1 MPTGTSKRG
10 GKKRKGPL
18 IGALLALVLVAGGTA
33 AVLLKPEV
41 GEPGKAVTRSAA
53 RPGKAMTYAEVF
65 ERVSPAVV
73 SINVTL
79 TMDPAA
85 ERQLPFGFGLDDDE
99 EPGRE
104 GRGPGGRGEAPQD
117 GPAQERASGSGF
129 FISPDGLIL
138 TNNHVVQ
145 EDGEIEVALKDG
157 RELKA
162 TVIGRDETTDLAVL
176 KVADPKDPK
185 AKFPFVDF
193 QDASKPRV
201 GDWIIAIGNP
211 FGFGGTATAG
221 IVSAYGR
228 DIGQG
233 VDFLQI
239 DAPINR
245 GNSGGPTFDTYGRV
259 VGVNTA
265 IYSPSGGSVGIG
277 FAVPADQAAAVARQ
291 LMSGKVIRR
300 GYIGASV
307 GSVTPG
313 LAEAEGLEGVK
324 TGALVAGLTRGG
336 PAERGGLKTG
346 DVVIAVDGHKVETS
360 GEMTR
365 AVGKAKPGQIVRLTV
380 IRDGR
385 RRTVIVRTGTRPSER
400 ELAEREGRRGGG

>member
-1 MPTGTSKRG
+1 MPSRSPAKG
-10 GKKRKGPL
+10 GKRKTIV
-18 IGALLALVLVAGGTA
+18 IGAALAGLVAAGGTA
-33 AVLLKPEV
+33 AVLLHEGP
-41 GEPGKAVTRSAA
+41 GAPGKAVTGSAA
-53 RPGKAMTYAEVF
+53 RRGKAMTYAEIF

-79 TMDPAA
+79 TMDP
-85 ERQLPFGFGLDDDE
+85 RTQRLFDFGPDE
-99 EPGRE
+99 DENQQVPE
-104 GRGPGGRGEAPQD
+104 DHP
-117 GPAQERASGSGF
+117 PAQQRASGSGF
-129 FISPDGLIL
+129 FISPDGYVL
-138 TNNHVVQ
+138 TNNHVVE
-145 EDGEIEVALKDG
+145 EDGEIMVALKDG
-157 RELKA
+157 RELRA
-162 TVIGRDETTDLAVL
+162 TVVGRDETTDLAVL
-176 KVADPKDPK
+176 KVMDPKDPK
-185 AKFPFVDF
+185 ARFPFVDF
-193 QDASKPRV
+193 EDASKPRV

-233 VDFLQI
+233 VDYLQI

-277 FAVPADQAAAVARQ
+277 FAIPADQAAAVARQ
-291 LMSGKVIRR
+291 LMTGKTIRR

-307 GSVTPG
+307 TSVTPG
-313 LAEAEGLEGVK
+313 LAEAEGLGVK
-324 TGALVAGLTRGG
+324 SGALVAGVTRGG
-336 PAERGGLKTG
+336 PAERGGLKDG
-346 DVVIAVDGHKVETS
+346 DVVIAVDGQRVETS

-380 IRDGR
+380 IREGR
-385 RRTVIVRTGTRPSER
+385 RRTVIVRTGTRPSESQ
-400 ELAEREGRRGGG
+400 LAERQERR

>member
-1 MPTGTSKRG
+1 
-10 GKKRKGPL
+10 L
-18 IGALLALVLVAGGTA
+18 IGAVVALALVAGGTA
-33 AVLLKPEV
+33 AVLLKHGPGQP
-41 GEPGKAVTRSAA
+41 GEPVTSSAA
-53 RPGKAMTYAEVF
+53 HPGKAMTYAEIF

-79 TMDPAA
+79 TMDPRAA
-85 ERQLPFGFGLDDDE
+85 GAAHMFGFDDE
-99 EPGRE
+99 EPGQE
-104 GRGPGGRGEAPQD
+104 GEVPEDHPPLQ
-117 GPAQERASGSGF
+117 QRASGSGF
-129 FISPDGLIL
+129 FISPDGLVL

-162 TVIGRDETTDLAVL
+162 TVIGRDETTDLALL
-176 KVADPKDPK
+176 KVVDPKDPK

-193 QDASKPRV
+193 EDASKPRV

-233 VDFLQI
+233 VDFMQI

-307 GSVTPG
+307 ATLTPG
-313 LAEAEGLEGVK
+313 LAQAQGLTLK
-324 TGALVAGLTRGG
+324 SGALVAGVARGG
-336 PAERGGLKTG
+336 PAERGGLKDG
-346 DVVIAVDGHKVETS
+346 DVVIGVNGQKVETS

-365 AVGKAKPGQIVRLTV
+365 AVGRTSPGQIVRLTV

-385 RRTVIVRTGTRPSER
+385 RRTVILRTATRPSER
-400 ELAEREGRRGGG
+400 EMAERQGRQGGG

>member
-1 MPTGTSKRG
+1 MPTGSPKRG
-10 GKKRKGPL
+10 GIKRKGPV
-18 IGALLALVLVAGGTA
+18 IGAVLALVLVAGGTA
-33 AVLLKPEV
+33 AVLLRS
-41 GEPGKAVTRSAA
+41 GIPGPGDAVTRSASK
-53 RPGKAMTYAEVF
+53 PGKAMTYAEVF

-73 SINVTL
+73 SINVTI
-79 TMDPAA
+79 TMDPHAG
-85 ERQLPFGFGLDDDE
+85 RQLPFGFGLDDE
-99 EPGRE
+99 EQNE
-104 GRGPGGRGEAPQD
+104 QGEAPEEEGQ
-117 GPAQERASGSGF
+117 PQQQRASGSGF
-129 FISPDGLIL
+129 FISPDGLVL

-162 TVIGRDETTDLAVL
+162 TVVGRDETTDLALL
-176 KVADPKDPK
+176 KVSDPKDPK
-185 AKFPFVDF
+185 AKFPFVNF
-193 QDASKPRV
+193 EDASKPRV

-233 VDFLQI
+233 VDFMQI

-245 GNSGGPTFDTYGRV
+245 GNSGGPTFDAYGRV

-307 GSVTPG
+307 GTITPG
-313 LAEAEGLEGVK
+313 LAESEGLKGVT
-324 TGALVAGLTRGG
+324 TGALVAGVAAGG
-336 PAERGGLKTG
+336 PADRGGLKDG
-346 DVVIAVDGHKVETS
+346 DVVIAVDGQKVETS

-365 AVGKAKPGQIVRLTV
+365 AVGKAKPGQIIRLSV

-385 RRTVIVRTGTRPSER
+385 RRTVIVRAGTRPPER
-400 ELAEREGRRGGG
+400 ELAGPERQRGAG